1 MDKRLSVE
9 VYVQDNFYESS
20 PNEAVENGHKDVRI
34 CTETWEKWFYKWVDM
49 VQSDI
54 LSVSACEI
62 GLRLTDD
69 SEIQTLNSQYRHQ
82 DKPTDVLAFAA
93 LEVDSPH
100 VTEMDTEDE
109 PLYLG
114 DIIVSVDT
122 ARKQAIQQGHPLK
135 TELAWLASHGFLHLV
150 GWDHPDEESLQ
161 RMLRKQVM
169 LLKTL
174 GIDIDLE

>member
-1 MDKRLSVE
+1 
-9 VYVQDNFYESS
+9 
-20 PNEAVENGHKDVRI
+20 
-34 CTETWEKWFYKWVDM
+34 
-49 VQSDI
+49 
-54 LSVSACEI
+54 
-62 GLRLTDD
+62 
-69 SEIQTLNSQYRHQ
+69 
-82 DKPTDVLAFAA
+82 A
-93 LEVDSPH
+93 LEVNSPH
-100 VTEMDTEDE
+100 VTEMDTENE

-122 ARKQAIQQGHPLK
+122 ARKQAIQQGHSLK
-135 TELAWLASHGFLHLV
+135 IELAWLASHGFLHLI